1 MLLMRRISPGE
12 DANVVEFDEELI
24 ERRVKV
30 QEGWEGWDSEG
41 GSARVCV

>member
-1 MLLMRRISPGE
+1 MMRRISRGK

-30 QEGWEGWDSEG
+30 QEGWERWDSEG
-41 GSARVCV
+41 GSMCVCV